1 MQDRIEGPADTPVL
15 FLWTVV
21 ARALRNRLIT
31 LMKKAS
37 AYAPGRVELL
47 GNHTDYNQGVVL
59 AAAIDRGL
67 TMSGIAQ
74 DADVIGLSA
83 TLIEGR
89 VRTSVS
95 NLRPRADQRWA
106 NYPLGVVQQFVAAGH
121 KI

>member
-1 MQDRIEGPADTPVL
+1 MTSEVR
-15 FLWTVV
+15 
-21 ARALRNRLIT
+21 RAILREVSPI
-31 LMKKAS
+31 S
-37 AYAPGRVELL
+37 GYAPGRVELL

-74 DADVIGLSA
+74 DDDVIELSS

-106 NYPLGVVQQFVAAGH
+106 NYPLGVVQQFVAAG
-121 KI
+121 